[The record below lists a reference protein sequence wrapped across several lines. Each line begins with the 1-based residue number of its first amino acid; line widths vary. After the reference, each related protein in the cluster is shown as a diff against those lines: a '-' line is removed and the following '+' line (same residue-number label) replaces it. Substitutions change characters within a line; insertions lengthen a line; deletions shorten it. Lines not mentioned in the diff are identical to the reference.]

1 MKKMNYNPNN
11 EFIKND
17 KTADL
22 MLFYADWCPYSKS
35 TLKNWYTYKE
45 KYEGPYKISFNE
57 IDCDKN
63 PTLSDNYN
71 VESYPTIILL
81 FNSKKYIFDAQMSD
95 ETLTQFI
102 NTIMK

>member
-1 MKKMNYNPNN
+1 MNYNPNN